1 MACDTSHSR
10 GAAGSP
16 GWVTGKCLG
25 CREARQGGSRVP
37 AQGMGSVRLRGSFY
51 TQGAP
56 GREQA
61 EFPSSSHPLQTH
73 RGHAHTHTSVPMA
86 VCLPGHRCQL
96 LVLGEVRAGLWAAP
110 APAEPGAA
118 PRSSRW
124 CRWKQGLSLC
134 LGKQTRLTQ
143 PRRGCSA
150 CLPKPVPQQGMK
162 HPDLPFTLPPVP
174 FPARFL
180 EVTRVG
186 SAKSLEPSPGLPGC
200 SLGSCESLSS
210 SPAPG
215 PQISAS
221 SWGAERPHG
230 EAGGCPV
237 WGNPWTDHGK
247 NFQPLLGHVWWWH
260 KEKPAWPW
268 S

>member
-1 MACDTSHSR
+1 MGDRKVPGLQGSR
-10 GAAGSP
+10 AGWQPCPS
-16 GWVTGKCLG
+16 TGDG
-25 CREARQGGSRVP
+25 VSEAPRQLLHPGGSWQRAGRVP
-37 AQGMGSVRLRGSFY
+37 
-51 TQGAP
+51 
-56 GREQA
+56 
-61 EFPSSSHPLQTH
+61 HPLQTH

-86 VCLPGHRCQL
+86 VCLPGHHRWL
-96 LVLGEVRAGLWAAP
+96 LVLGEVRAGLWAVP
-110 APAEPGAA
+110 AAAEPGAA

-124 CRWKQGLSLC
+124 CRWKQRLSLC

-150 CLPKPVPQQGMK
+150 CLPEPVPQQGTK

-186 SAKSLEPSPGLPGC
+186 SAKSLQPSPGLPGC

-237 WGNPWTDHGK
+237 WVSPWTDHGK